1 MSEALFRAARELRR
15 ADPGPGVWEALDLAR
30 TQMAHT
36 QTVIRESLSED
47 VVGIVFSQLSNP
59 VDPRDAVAFGS
70 ASSWLRE
77 QEQTQA
83 LMQQLRADHETV
95 TALCHKTQS
104 SFSSR
109 NHKTGRTCKELREAK
124 VIYWTDRGLSTADLA
139 VLGTLGAVLP
149 ALLVL
154 HLSESAGTACGP
166 DGVQQ
171 LLGGLGTLQA
181 VRSFVLIGMHVGDA
195 GASALA
201 AALRRGALPQLRSL
215 VLNRAAIGDAGL
227 VGLAPALRRLPALE
241 RLFLSENP
249 IGDESLA
256 ALLTPAPA
264 AAAGAA
270 GALPP
275 PAGGLTKLKELNL
288 RRTQIADVG
297 CAALASALDSGALPT
312 LVTLHLDD
320 IPASVAAKAAV
331 LLGRFTVSALVPRSL
346 SLLSIRTALALHGLS
361 HESLP
366 KLNKGVPK

>member
-1 MSEALFRAARELRR
+1 MARISFGEATFILPFPPPRAPPCDPCAPPREAMSEALFRAARELRR

-30 TQMAHT
+30 AQMAHT
-36 QTVIRESLSED
+36 QTVIREALSED
-47 VVGIVFSQLSNP
+47 VVGIVFSQLCNP

-70 ASSWLRE
+70 ASPWLRE

-104 SFSSR
+104 CG
-109 NHKTGRTCKELREAK
+109 KWGGKPWGRTCKELREAK

-166 DGVQQ
+166 DGVPQ

-227 VGLAPALRRLPALE
+227 VALAPALRRLPALE
-241 RLFLSENP
+241 RLNLMGNP
-249 IGDESLA
+249 LGDEGLA
-256 ALLTPAPA
+256 ALVASPP
-264 AAAGAA
+264 
-270 GALPP
+270 PP
-275 PAGGLTKLKELNL
+275 PAGTPPTTTGGLKKLELLHLGN
-288 RRTQIADVG
+288 TQFTDAG
-297 CAALASALDSGALPT
+297 CAALAAARGSGVLPALQRLNLDST
-312 LVTLHLDD
+312 H
-320 IPASVAAKAAV
+320 ASAAAIDAV
-331 LLGRFTVSALVPRSL
+331 YE
-346 SLLSIRTALALHGLS
+346 ALAHLK
-361 HESLP
+361 E
-366 KLNKGVPK
+366 

>member
-241 RLFLSENP
+241 RLYLAGNP
-249 IGDESLA
+249 FGDEGLA
-256 ALLTPAPA
+256 ALVAPLP
-264 AAAGAA
+264 AGA
-270 GALPP
+270 PP
-275 PAGGLTKLKELNL
+275 LPAGVLTKLKRLNL
-288 RRTQIADVG
+288 SITQVTDAG
-297 CAALASALDSGALPT
+297 CATLVAALHRGALPALEDLCLSNT
-312 LVTLHLDD
+312 L
-320 IPASVAAKAAV
+320 ASDAATAAV
-331 LLGRFTVSALVPRSL
+331 QE
-346 SLLSIRTALALHGLS
+346 ALATRR
-361 HESLP
+361 E
-366 KLNKGVPK
+366 

>member
-1 MSEALFRAARELRR
+1 
-15 ADPGPGVWEALDLAR
+15 
-30 TQMAHT
+30 MAHT

-275 PAGGLTKLKELNL
+275 AGGLTKLKELNL

-312 LVTLHLDD
+312 LEVLYLFG
-320 IPASVAAKAAV
+320 IRASAAAKATVRRRAGMTV
-331 LLGRFTVSALVPRSL
+331 LF
-346 SLLSIRTALALHGLS
+346 
-361 HESLP
+361 
-366 KLNKGVPK
+366 